1 MKRFVSLKDVII
13 TSVIFIFMLGL
24 SFIPVNCKFLSPIA
38 TALGDFDVYDIAYS
52 KLLETQPVDTNIV
65 LVNIGNLDRGELAD
79 LISVLNKC
87 QPAVVGIDVF
97 FNVEKDPA
105 SDSLLSSSLAGCR
118 SLVMVSKL
126 DQYDEE
132 TKNYRNLHLSIPLF
146 SRYAE
151 TGFANLPNDDEE
163 SFRTIRD
170 FRPTAKNNHSTVPAF
185 AVKIAGFYKPASLHT
200 LFERQKE
207 LEKINFRGNY
217 NCFYFIDT
225 YQYFEPEADFS
236 FIKNKI
242 VLLGYMGPDLNTKSL
257 EDIFFTPLNE
267 RYAGKSFPDM
277 YGVVVHANI
286 VSMIING
293 SFVNVMP
300 SWLSSLLAVIITF
313 FNVKVLLYLKSR
325 YKDWFSGLTKIFI
338 LIYTILNLFLSVE
351 ILHYLNYR
359 ISLTTAMIAIV
370 LTNTSIE
377 FYHNYL
383 IKLQNK
389 ITKLVRKNEND

>member
-1 MKRFVSLKDVII
+1 
-13 TSVIFIFMLGL
+13 
-24 SFIPVNCKFLSPIA
+24 
-38 TALGDFDVYDIAYS
+38 
-52 KLLETQPVDTNIV
+52 
-65 LVNIGNLDRGELAD
+65 
-79 LISVLNKC
+79 
-87 QPAVVGIDVF
+87 
-97 FNVEKDPA
+97 
-105 SDSLLSSSLAGCR
+105 
-118 SLVMVSKL
+118 MVSKL

-146 SRYAE
+146 SRHAE

-170 FRPTAKNNHSTVPAF
+170 FSPPEKNNHSTVPAF

-286 VSMIING
+286 VSMI
-293 SFVNVMP
+293 
-300 SWLSSLLAVIITF
+300 
-313 FNVKVLLYLKSR
+313 
-325 YKDWFSGLTKIFI
+325 FI